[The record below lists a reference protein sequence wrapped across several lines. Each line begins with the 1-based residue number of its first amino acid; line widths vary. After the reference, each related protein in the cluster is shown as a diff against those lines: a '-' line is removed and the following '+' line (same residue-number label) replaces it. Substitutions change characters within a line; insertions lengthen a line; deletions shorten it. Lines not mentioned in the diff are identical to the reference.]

1 MGNQTRNYRDNVF
14 CLLHRDRKN
23 LLSVYNAMNGTDY
36 QNEEELTVVTLDL
49 AFCVRMK
56 NDAAFVIDGRLSLYE
71 QQSTVNPNMPL
82 RDLYY
87 VAEELKRI
95 VPMSELYR
103 KAPVRI
109 PAPKF
114 LVFYNGEAEQPAE
127 VELRLSDL
135 YERDAKDPELELVV
149 RQINI
154 NKGYNEELLK
164 KCESLRGY
172 MIFVNKVREK
182 KAAGMELRDAVT
194 AAVDECV
201 RENVLAGFFREHRSE
216 VIEMGIYEF
225 DEEAYERVIREE
237 SEQEGIKKG
246 REEGRAEGR
255 EEGRAEG
262 RVEGRAEGRV
272 EGKAEGK
279 AEDILELLEDLGE
292 VPEELRQKVMG
303 QKDLDV
309 LKKWHKLAARVKSVG
324 EFTEGLLPGNI
335 TG

>member
-36 QNEEELTVVTLDL
+36 QNEEDLTVVTLEM

-87 VAEELKRI
+87 VAEELKKM

-103 KAPVRI
+103 KSPVRI
-109 PAPKF
+109 PTPKF
-114 LVFYNGEAEQPAE
+114 LVFYNGEEEQPAE
-127 VELRLSDL
+127 VEFRLSDL
-135 YERDAKDPELELVV
+135 YERDVKDPELELVV

-182 KAAGMELRDAVT
+182 KAAKMELRDAVT

-201 RENVLAGFFREHRSE
+201 RENVLADFFHEHRSE

-237 SEQEGIKKG
+237 SEQEGMKK
-246 REEGRAEGR
+246 
-255 EEGRAEG
+255 GRAEG
-262 RVEGRAEGRV
+262 RVEGRAEGRA
-272 EGKAEGK
+272 EGKAEGRAEGK
-279 AEDILELLEDLGE
+279 AEAILELLEDLGE
-292 VPEELRQKVMG
+292 VSEELRRKVME
-303 QKDLDV
+303 QKDLDI
-309 LKKWHKLAARVKSVG
+309 LKKWLKLAARVESVK
-324 EFTEGLLPGNI
+324 EFAKGL
-335 TG
+335 